1 MGLETRFLPTTTSRA
16 PGAGTHCPDQRP
28 RTSTVQDPGWMLAE
42 LSLRGSSAQRG
53 RVSTS
58 KSECPQKAGPLQC
71 PPGKEPHQ
79 VQGVGPTGLTEL
91 PGEGLRLRADQ
102 GFHSR
107 ARPGSKGMISL
118 WLLWSL
124 REAWPDAELAAP
136 KWGVPTT
143 RETLP
148 SQPRGPPFSTSP
160 QRVLSAEKPFPGGA
174 VLGSVPTPR
183 RPGPSGWG
191 RGDAPSRPGSSKQG

>member
-1 MGLETRFLPTTTSRA
+1 M
-16 PGAGTHCPDQRP
+16 
-28 RTSTVQDPGWMLAE
+28 
-42 LSLRGSSAQRG
+42 G
-53 RVSTS
+53 RVSTL

-102 GFHSR
+102 GFRSR
-107 ARPGSKGMISL
+107 AWPGSKGVISL

-124 REAWPDAELAAP
+124 REAWPDAELAVP

-148 SQPRGPPFSTSP
+148 SQHRGPPFSTSP
-160 QRVLSAEKPFPGGA
+160 WRVLSAEKPFSGGSCPGLSPNA
-174 VLGSVPTPR
+174 S
-183 RPGPSGWG
+183 
-191 RGDAPSRPGSSKQG
+191 